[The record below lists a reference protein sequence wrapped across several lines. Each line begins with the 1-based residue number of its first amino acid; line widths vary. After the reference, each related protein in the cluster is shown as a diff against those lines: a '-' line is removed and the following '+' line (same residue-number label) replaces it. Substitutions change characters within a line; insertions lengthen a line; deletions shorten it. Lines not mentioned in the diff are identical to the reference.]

1 VNKRPVALLKRDLEH
16 PTLSSGVILASILGF
31 WLFYVVIVTLRASVL
46 GFEQQGELAY
56 RRVIV
61 TALGILVTILLW
73 QIMRLFDRKPLGVRI
88 TAATIA
94 AIPCALAVAAI
105 NYYVF
110 NVYDSAGLFDDH
122 ELQHVSTEMH
132 MLKEIAEV
140 AISRY
145 FFLVG
150 WAALYLALG
159 FSNDVR
165 ESERRA
171 ALFAT
176 AAQEAELRALRYQ
189 VNPHFLFNTLNS
201 LSALVM
207 HNRKTEAEAM
217 ILNLSHFF
225 RASLAGDPS
234 ADVALSDEVALQQ
247 LYLEIEAI
255 RFPDRLLTRVDIP
268 ASLAHAAVPGLILQ
282 PLVENALKHGV
293 SRTNAPVTITIA
305 AERLDDRLILSVTDD
320 ANQSPAD
327 GEEDMPE
334 STGIGLGN
342 VRDRLAARFGGDAQ
356 LTVRRPVAGG
366 YVATLSLPWMRHDG

>member
-1 VNKRPVALLKRDLEH
+1 MNKRPVALIERERERAA
-16 PTLSSGVILASILGF
+16 LSSGVILTSILSF

-73 QIMRLFDRKPLGVRI
+73 QVMRLFDRKPLAVRI
-88 TAATIA
+88 AAAIIT
-94 AIPCALAVAAI
+94 AIPCSLAVAAI
-105 NYYVF
+105 NYYMF
-110 NVYDSAGLFDDH
+110 NVYDNSSLFDDH
-122 ELQHVSTEMH
+122 ELQHVNTEMH
-132 MLKEIAEV
+132 MMKEIAEV

-171 ALFAT
+171 ALFAK

-207 HNRKTEAEAM
+207 HDRKAEAEAM

-234 ADVALSDEVALQQ
+234 ADVALSDEVALQK
-247 LYLEIEAI
+247 LYLEIEGV
-255 RFPDRLLTRVDIP
+255 RFPDRLLARVDIP
-268 ASLAHAAVPGLILQ
+268 NDLGHAAVPGLILQ

-293 SRTNAPVTITIA
+293 SRSTAPVTITIA
-305 AERLDDRLILSVTDD
+305 AERVDDRLILSVTDNATPTRPGAEDD
-320 ANQSPAD
+320 AT
-327 GEEDMPE
+327 E

-356 LTVRRPVAGG
+356 LTLRRPVAGG
-366 YVATLSLPWMRHDG
+366 YIATISLPWMRHDG